1 MGIPWSN
8 VAYNFGK
15 IYSSIICSYDYYPT
29 CVCVVHIFTLDKQ
42 HSLHHNSSSSIQEQ
56 T

>member
-15 IYSSIICSYDYYPT
+15 IYKNFRTNFVSVIILYMCM
-29 CVCVVHIFTLDKQ
+29 HG
-42 HSLHHNSSSSIQEQ
+42 
-56 T
+56 